1 MERESCDLMWKQK
14 QNDLRNAGI
23 LKVNV
28 LFFFLFTRFLP
39 WTYLCIVRGMTV
51 EFEFRQVLFL
61 AQTSLDLLV
70 NQRKRTD
77 V

>member
-1 MERESCDLMWKQK
+1 MKFKKRVYFQGKC
-14 QNDLRNAGI
+14 I
-23 LKVNV
+23 V
-28 LFFFLFTRFLP
+28 FLFIYLVFFHGRM
-39 WTYLCIVRGMTV
+39 YLCIVRGMTV